1 MKTNM
6 GGTDRV
12 IRFLVAVAIAL
23 LVYFD
28 MVSGTLAYIL
38 LAVAGIFVL
47 TSLVSFCPLYA
58 VFGLNTCGTKHH
70 Q

>member
-58 VFGLNTCGTKHH
+58 IFGMNTCGIKHKE
-70 Q
+70 

>member
-58 VFGLNTCGTKHH
+58 IFGMNTCGTKHH

>member
-58 VFGLNTCGTKHH
+58 VFGMNTCGTKHH

>member
-58 VFGLNTCGTKHH
+58 IFGMNTCGTKHH
-70 Q
+70 E

>member
-28 MVSGTLAYIL
+28 MVSSTLAYIL

-58 VFGLNTCGTKHH
+58 VFGIDTCGTKHH
-70 Q
+70 E

>member
-6 GGTDRV
+6 GGIDRV
-12 IRFLVAVAIAL
+12 IRFLVAIAAGL

-38 LAVAGIFVL
+38 LAVAGIFIL

-58 VFGLNTCGTKHH
+58 VFGMNTCSTKHH
-70 Q
+70 K

>member
-23 LVYFD
+23 LVFFD

-58 VFGLNTCGTKHH
+58 VFGMNTCGTKHH
-70 Q
+70 E

>member
-6 GGTDRV
+6 GGIDRV

-58 VFGLNTCGTKHH
+58 IFGMDTCGIKH
-70 Q
+70 QE